1 MGRRKYTDAQLEQAV
16 HSCRT
21 IREILVKLG
30 LAPYGGNYE
39 TVRQRIAELGLST
52 PNLRIVLPG
61 RRLSS
66 CTDEEIISAVA
77 ASRSLAQ
84 VLARLRMRPG
94 GTQSRL
100 KSRIEQL
107 DIDTS
112 HFMGQAWRRG
122 IHTPVVSPRPIQELL
137 VDGRLLTTNSLK
149 KRLFEEG
156 LKQRR
161 CETCSRETWNGVP
174 IPLEL
179 DHINGRREDNRLTNL
194 RILCP
199 NCHAQTSTYRG
210 RNIGLVTAY
219 SEGSSPGGEIFG

>member
-1 MGRRKYTDAQLEQAV
+1 M
-16 HSCRT
+16 
-21 IREILVKLG
+21 KLG

-39 TVRQRIAELGLST
+39 TVRQRIAELGIST
-52 PNLRIVLPG
+52 PDLRIVPPG

-66 CTDEEIISAVA
+66 CTDEEIIRAVS

-84 VLARLRMRPG
+84 VLAILRVRPG

-100 KSRIEQL
+100 KSRIDQL

-122 IHTPVVSPRPIQELL
+122 NHTPVVPPRPIQELL
-137 VDGRLLTTNSLK
+137 VNGRLLTTNSLK
-149 KRLFEEG
+149 RRLFEEG
-156 LKQRR
+156 LKRRR
-161 CETCSRETWNGVP
+161 CETCFRETWNGVP

-194 RILCP
+194 RSLCP
-199 NCHAQTSTYRG
+199 NCHAQTPTYRG
-210 RNIGLVTAY
+210 ANIGRYDRRAPVAQPAR
-219 SEGSSPGGEIFG
+219 GSGPKHRRVWVRTPPGAPVVQGCLF